1 MSLLDTVIG
10 ALASQGRG
18 GNATDAAGGGN
29 TQAALLQAVIG
40 MLMQGGQQG
49 SQPGGRQMGAQAGGG
64 LGGLLGGVLGGMAQM
79 GGGAASGAGSSG
91 GGLAGG
97 LGGLLE
103 QFSRAGLGDAAKSW
117 VGTGP
122 NQSVSA
128 DQISQVF
135 GGDAIGNLAR
145 QLGMAPTEVS
155 GHLSELLPDVVDR
168 LTPRGQV
175 PQGNELSSLGNIDSV
190 LNSLLRR

>member
-18 GNATDAAGGGN
+18 GNATNAAGGGN

-64 LGGLLGGVLGGMAQM
+64 LGGLLG
-79 GGGAASGAGSSG
+79 
-91 GGLAGG
+91 
-97 LGGLLE
+97 
-103 QFSRAGLGDAAKSW
+103 
-117 VGTGP
+117 
-122 NQSVSA
+122 
-128 DQISQVF
+128 
-135 GGDAIGNLAR
+135 
-145 QLGMAPTEVS
+145 MAPTEVS
-155 GHLSELLPDVVDR
+155 GQLSELLPDVVDR

-175 PQGNELSSLGNIDSV
+175 PQGNELSSLGNIDSA